1 MEMPTV
7 TNTKRLLPPRALT
20 APPNLTEF
28 LGAWFGVFPFRL
40 EDISGLV
47 RADSE
52 DISPDI
58 YGWAGKFS
66 VPLPPFAVEKEN
78 TQGLVDAASK
88 KKKEMGK
95 AQNESVDQR
104 ASTYAL
110 ASGTGCSVLGGLC
123 TNETDFAGTLK
134 RYFREIFSDIVLNA
148 NSFDRGERAMV
159 TKELG
164 IVSSHRSMRKTE
176 KWVVSTGCRDH
187 IPPPYDCSHLFRSCL
202 SSEEYP
208 FAMTSMRKDARR
220 IYDKTRTMNGLLDH
234 LENLGHAVAPFVE
247 GLAVEL
253 LPFQSQTVQWA
264 TEREQ
269 TPGGVNAFLWTKL
282 PSIFQPNTDLYFS
295 PILEEL
301 TAAKPQ
307 LARGGIIAE
316 QMGLG
321 KTVIS
326 LALILRNPAPPLPV
340 SGTAI
345 AVINVTPAISSGAA
359 FWDPDL
365 YSRTSA
371 SKKKRGRIISRGT
384 LVVVRCWMSRIALF
398 HD

>member
-1 MEMPTV
+1 MEAPTYSKKKKGEMR
-7 TNTKRLLPPRALT
+7 TLLPPRTLT
-20 APPNLTEF
+20 APEHLTEF
-28 LGAWFGVFPFRL
+28 LGTWFGVFPFQL
-40 EDISGLV
+40 ADISGLV
-47 RADSE
+47 RADSD
-52 DISPDI
+52 DISPNI
-58 YGWAGKFS
+58 YGWSGKLA
-66 VPLPPFAVEKEN
+66 VPFPPFTIEKEPS
-78 TQGLVDAASK
+78 QDFVDAASK

-95 AQNESVDQR
+95 TQNDSVDQR

-110 ASGTGCSVLGGLC
+110 ASGTGCSALGGLC
-123 TNETDFAGTLK
+123 TNETEFAGTLK
-134 RYFREIFSDIVLNA
+134 RYIREIFSDIVLDARSSDSN
-148 NSFDRGERAMV
+148 MV
-159 TKELG
+159 TNELG
-164 IVSSHRSMRKTE
+164 VVSSHRPMRKRE
-176 KWVVSTGCRDH
+176 KWVVSAGCGNNAPRPRYMPDVYAS
-187 IPPPYDCSHLFRSCL
+187 IL
-202 SSEEYP
+202 SDEEYP
-208 FAMTSMRKDARR
+208 FAMTSMRKDVKR
-220 IYDKTRTMNGLLDH
+220 IHDKTETLNGLMDH
-234 LENLGHAVAPFVE
+234 LENLGHAAAPFVE

-282 PSIFQPNTDLYFS
+282 PSLTQPNTDLYFS

-301 TAAKPQ
+301 TVTKPKP
-307 LARGGIIAE
+307 ARGGIIAE

-345 AVINVTPAISSGAA
+345 ASINVTPAISSGAA

-371 SKKKRGRIISRGT
+371 SKKKRGQIISRGT
-384 LVVVRCWMSRIALF
+384 LVVVRSWMSRIAM
-398 HD
+398 

>member
-1 MEMPTV
+1 
-7 TNTKRLLPPRALT
+7 
-20 APPNLTEF
+20 
-28 LGAWFGVFPFRL
+28 
-40 EDISGLV
+40 
-47 RADSE
+47 
-52 DISPDI
+52 
-58 YGWAGKFS
+58 
-66 VPLPPFAVEKEN
+66 
-78 TQGLVDAASK
+78 
-88 KKKEMGK
+88 
-95 AQNESVDQR
+95 
-104 ASTYAL
+104 
-110 ASGTGCSVLGGLC
+110 
-123 TNETDFAGTLK
+123 
-134 RYFREIFSDIVLNA
+134 
-148 NSFDRGERAMV
+148 
-159 TKELG
+159 
-164 IVSSHRSMRKTE
+164 MRKSE
-176 KWVVSTGCRDH
+176 KWVVSDGCGNYITPARDL
-187 IPPPYDCSHLFRSCL
+187 SHMYASIL
-202 SSEEYP
+202 SGEEYP
-208 FAMTSMRKDARR
+208 FAMTSMRKDAKR
-220 IYDKTRTMNGLLDH
+220 IHDKTKTLNGLMDH

-282 PSIFQPNTDLYFS
+282 PSLAQPHTDLYFS

-301 TAAKPQ
+301 TVTKPQ

-345 AVINVTPAISSGAA
+345 ASINVTPAISSGAA

-371 SKKKRGRIISRGT
+371 SKKKRGQIISRGT
-384 LVVVRCWMSRIALF
+384 LVVVRSWMSRIAM
-398 HD
+398 

>member
-1 MEMPTV
+1 
-7 TNTKRLLPPRALT
+7 
-20 APPNLTEF
+20 
-28 LGAWFGVFPFRL
+28 
-40 EDISGLV
+40 
-47 RADSE
+47 
-52 DISPDI
+52 
-58 YGWAGKFS
+58 
-66 VPLPPFAVEKEN
+66 
-78 TQGLVDAASK
+78 
-88 KKKEMGK
+88 
-95 AQNESVDQR
+95 
-104 ASTYAL
+104 
-110 ASGTGCSVLGGLC
+110 
-123 TNETDFAGTLK
+123 
-134 RYFREIFSDIVLNA
+134 
-148 NSFDRGERAMV
+148 
-159 TKELG
+159 
-164 IVSSHRSMRKTE
+164 
-176 KWVVSTGCRDH
+176 
-187 IPPPYDCSHLFRSCL
+187 
-202 SSEEYP
+202 
-208 FAMTSMRKDARR
+208 
-220 IYDKTRTMNGLLDH
+220 LDH
-234 LENLGHAVAPFVE
+234 LENLGHAAAPFVE

-282 PSIFQPNTDLYFS
+282 PSVSQPNTDLYFS

-301 TAAKPQ
+301 TVTKPM

-345 AVINVTPAISSGAA
+345 ASINVTPAISAGAA

-384 LVVVRCWMSRIALF
+384 LVVVR
-398 HD
+398 

>member
-1 MEMPTV
+1 MEAPV
-7 TNTKRLLPPRALT
+7 YSKKIKGEKRRLLPPRALT
-20 APPNLTEF
+20 APDHLTEF
-28 LGAWFGVFPFRL
+28 LGTWFGVFPFRL
-40 EDISGLV
+40 ADISGLV

-58 YGWAGKFS
+58 YGWTGKLS
-66 VPLPPFAVEKEN
+66 VPLPPFSVEKKA
-78 TQGLVDAASK
+78 TQASVDAASK
-88 KKKEMGK
+88 KKKEMGQ

-104 ASTYAL
+104 ESTYAL
-110 ASGTGCSVLGGLC
+110 APGTGCSVLGGLC

-134 RYFREIFSDIVLNA
+134 RYFREIFSDIVLHA
-148 NSFDRGERAMV
+148 RSFDHGGRAMV

-164 IVSSHRSMRKTE
+164 IVSCHRSMRRNE
-176 KWVVSTGCRDH
+176 KWVVPAGCGNHVNSPRNPHDM
-187 IPPPYDCSHLFRSCL
+187 YGSFL
-202 SSEEYP
+202 SGEEYP
-208 FAMTSMRKDARR
+208 FAMTSMREDAKH
-220 IYDKTRTMNGLLDH
+220 IHNKTKTLNGLMDH

-282 PSIFQPNTDLYFS
+282 PSVAQPNTDLYFS
-295 PILEEL
+295 PILEEF
-301 TAAKPQ
+301 TVTKPKP
-307 LARGGIIAE
+307 ARGGIIAE

-345 AVINVTPAISSGAA
+345 ASINVTPAISAGAA

-365 YSRTSA
+365 YSRTSV
-371 SKKKRGRIISRGT
+371 SKKKRGRIVSRGT
-384 LVVVRCWMSRIALF
+384 LVVVSCWRS
-398 HD
+398 

>member
-1 MEMPTV
+1 MEAPAY
-7 TNTKRLLPPRALT
+7 TKKKQGERRRLLPQPRALT
-20 APPNLTEF
+20 ASPYLTEF
-28 LGAWFGVFPFRL
+28 LGAWFEIFPFRL
-40 EDISGLV
+40 ADISGLI
-47 RADSE
+47 RADSKVAPL
-52 DISPDI
+52 DICTL
-58 YGWAGKFS
+58 GGKLT
-66 VPLPPFAVEKEN
+66 VPLPPFTMEKE
-78 TQGLVDAASK
+78 TSQALVDVVSK
-88 KKKEMGK
+88 KQNEMGTR
-95 AQNESVDQR
+95 QNESVDQR

-123 TNETDFAGTLK
+123 TNETDFAGMLK
-134 RYFREIFSDIVLNA
+134 RYFREIFPDIVLDARSSNR
-148 NSFDRGERAMV
+148 NMV
-159 TKELG
+159 INELG
-164 IVSSHRSMRKTE
+164 IVSLHRPMRRIE
-176 KWVVSTGCRDH
+176 KWVVPAGCGNTL
-187 IPPPYDCSHLFRSCL
+187 PPPRDPFHMHASFL
-202 SSEEYP
+202 SGEEYL
-208 FAMTSMRKDARR
+208 FAMTSMQKDANR
-220 IYDKTRTMNGLLDH
+220 IHDKTKTLNGLMDH

-247 GLAVEL
+247 GLTVEL

-269 TPGGVNAFLWTKL
+269 TPGGLNAFIWTKL
-282 PSIFQPNTDLYFS
+282 PSVAQPNTDLFFS

-301 TAAKPQ
+301 TVTKPI

-326 LALILRNPAPPLPV
+326 LALILRNPAPPLPK

-345 AVINVTPAISSGAA
+345 ASINVTPAISSGAA

-384 LVVVRCWMSRIALF
+384 LVVVRCW
-398 HD
+398 

>member
-1 MEMPTV
+1 MKAPTY
-7 TNTKRLLPPRALT
+7 TKKKEGEKRRLLQPRDLKAS
-20 APPNLTEF
+20 PYLTEF
-28 LGAWFGVFPFRL
+28 LGSWFGVFPFRL
-40 EDISGLV
+40 ADVNGLL

-52 DISPDI
+52 DAPLEICTLR
-58 YGWAGKFS
+58 GKLS
-66 VPLPPFAVEKEN
+66 VPLPPFTMEKE
-78 TQGLVDAASK
+78 TSQAFVDAASK
-88 KKKEMGK
+88 KQNEMGTR
-95 AQNESVDQR
+95 QNESVDQR
-104 ASTYAL
+104 ESTYAL

-123 TNETDFAGTLK
+123 TNETDFAGMLK
-134 RYFREIFSDIVLNA
+134 RYFREIFPDIVMKA
-148 NSFDRGERAMV
+148 RSSDRAMV
-159 TKELG
+159 TNELG
-164 IVSSHRSMRKTE
+164 IVSHHRAMRRIE
-176 KWVVSTGCRDH
+176 KWIVPAGCGNTL
-187 IPPPYDCSHLFRSCL
+187 PPPSDPSHMHASFL
-202 SSEEYP
+202 SGEEYA
-208 FAMTSMRKDARR
+208 FAMTSIQKDANR
-220 IYDKTRTMNGLLDH
+220 IHDKTKTLNGIMDH
-234 LENLGHAVAPFVE
+234 LEDLGHAVAPFVD
-247 GLAVEL
+247 GLTVEL

-282 PSIFQPNTDLYFS
+282 PSVAQPNTDLYFS

-301 TAAKPQ
+301 TVTKPM

-345 AVINVTPAISSGAA
+345 ASINVTPAISSGAA

-371 SKKKRGRIISRGT
+371 SKEKRGRIISRGT
-384 LVVVRCWMSRIALF
+384 LVVVRCW
-398 HD
+398 

>member
-1 MEMPTV
+1 MEAPTYS
-7 TNTKRLLPPRALT
+7 KKEKGGKRRLLPPQPLT
-20 APPNLTEF
+20 APEYLTEF
-28 LGAWFGVFPFRL
+28 LGTWFGVFPFRL
-40 EDISGLV
+40 ADISGLV
-47 RADSE
+47 RSD
-52 DISPDI
+52 DISLDNI
-58 YGWAGKFS
+58 YGRSAMHE
-66 VPLPPFAVEKEN
+66 VPLPPFIIKKI
-78 TQGLVDAASK
+78 GSRDCVDAASK

-95 AQNESVDQR
+95 TQNKSVDQR

-110 ASGTGCSVLGGLC
+110 ASGTGCTVLGGLC

-134 RYFREIFSDIVLNA
+134 RYFREIFADIVLDARSPNH
-148 NSFDRGERAMV
+148 DMV
-159 TKELG
+159 TNELG
-164 IVSSHRSMRKTE
+164 IVSCHRTLRRGE
-176 KWVVSTGCRDH
+176 KWVVPAGCANYV
-187 IPPPYDCSHLFRSCL
+187 PPPRYLPDIYASIL
-202 SSEEYP
+202 SREEYP
-208 FAMTSMRKDARR
+208 FAMTSMRKDAKR
-220 IYDKTRTMNGLLDH
+220 IYDKTRTLNGLMDH

-282 PSIFQPNTDLYFS
+282 PSIAQPNKDLYFS
-295 PILEEL
+295 PILGEL
-301 TAAKPQ
+301 TVTKPL

-345 AVINVTPAISSGAA
+345 ASINVTPVISSGAA

-371 SKKKRGRIISRGT
+371 SKEKRGRIISRGT
-384 LVVVRCWMSRIALF
+384 LVVVRCWMSRIAM
-398 HD
+398 

>member
-1 MEMPTV
+1 MKAPTY
-7 TNTKRLLPPRALT
+7 TKKKKGEKRRLLQPRDLKAS
-20 APPNLTEF
+20 PYLTEF

-40 EDISGLV
+40 ADVNGLV

-52 DISPDI
+52 DAPLDI
-58 YGWAGKFS
+58 CTLRGKLS
-66 VPLPPFAVEKEN
+66 VPLPPFTMDREAS
-78 TQGLVDAASK
+78 QAFVDAASK
-88 KKKEMGK
+88 KQNEMSTR
-95 AQNESVDQR
+95 QNESVDQR

-110 ASGTGCSVLGGLC
+110 VSGTGCSVLGGLC
-123 TNETDFAGTLK
+123 TNETDFAGMLE
-134 RYFREIFSDIVLNA
+134 RYFREIFPDVVMDARSSD
-148 NSFDRGERAMV
+148 RAMV
-159 TKELG
+159 TNELG
-164 IVSSHRSMRKTE
+164 IVSRHRAMRRIE
-176 KWVVSTGCRDH
+176 KYVVPAGCGNTL
-187 IPPPYDCSHLFRSCL
+187 PPPSDPSHMHTSFL
-202 SSEEYP
+202 SGEEYP
-208 FAMTSMRKDARR
+208 FAMTSMQKDANR
-220 IYDKTRTMNGLLDH
+220 IHDKTKTLNGLMDH
-234 LENLGHAVAPFVE
+234 LENLGHTVAPFVD
-247 GLAVEL
+247 GLTVEL

-282 PSIFQPNTDLYFS
+282 PSVAQPNTDLYFS

-301 TAAKPQ
+301 TVTKPM

-326 LALILRNPAPPLPV
+326 LALILRNPAPPLPL

-345 AVINVTPAISSGAA
+345 ASINVSPAISSGAA

-371 SKKKRGRIISRGT
+371 SKEKRGRIISRGT
-384 LVVVRCWMSRIALF
+384 LVVVRC
-398 HD
+398 